1 MTGGIRGNR
10 MSRTFILFWICRQ
23 IGIVS
28 TCKRVCLRP
37 AESTNARNDGV
48 EVRILS
54 YPQMGLVSALNRAL
68 SKYSSAKEKQ
78 IMEIATIRS

>member
-1 MTGGIRGNR
+1 MPKVRPKVQMPGI
-10 MSRTFILFWICRQ
+10 
-23 IGIVS
+23 
-28 TCKRVCLRP
+28 
-37 AESTNARNDGV
+37 DGV

-54 YPQMGLVSALNRAL
+54 YPQMGLVSAPNRAL

>member
-1 MTGGIRGNR
+1 MKDFYNFR
-10 MSRTFILFWICRQ
+10 ICRQ

-28 TCKRVCLRP
+28 TCKRVCL
-37 AESTNARNDGV
+37 NDDV

-54 YPQMGLVSALNRAL
+54 YPQMGLISALNRAL
-68 SKYSSAKEKQ
+68 SKYSPTKEKQ